1 MGERIVFK
9 KLLSSVLVVIFVFTV
24 TLSVPAFADENTVL
38 REKNIVM
45 VKYDTKT
52 RETTK
57 VEIDP
62 NISKRN
68 SAYNTMTE
76 DGAESKGYH
85 PITAEVLPT
94 KVATESA
101 RSYQGKTTAITNTNY
116 DAYRS
121 TVFILAKRPNGK
133 WVRGT
138 GFMIGPNA
146 VATAG
151 HVIYNTEKFGG
162 FTHEV
167 KVYPAKTGDSEPY
180 GPYTTTSYSVANE
193 WADSENDNYDWGL
206 IELGTNIGYTVG
218 WMALKTQTTTY
229 NGTYMRLNGYPG
241 KDPNEEYTEVLYRS
255 NGKINASYTYLLQST
270 NTIASSGMSGG
281 PVYIEQNDVY
291 KIIGLHKGR
300 NSSNESYFTRI
311 TSTVYNVYML
321 YRNITA

>member
-1 MGERIVFK
+1 MFK
-9 KLLSSVLVVIFVFTV
+9 KLLSSALVIVFIFTV
-24 TLSVPAFADENTVL
+24 TLSVPVFAAEDSGL
-38 REKNIVM
+38 REENIVM

-68 SAYNTMTE
+68 SAYNTVTE
-76 DGAESKGYH
+76 DGMESKGYH

-101 RSYQGKTTAITNTNY
+101 RSLQGTWTKITNTNY

-121 TVFILAKRPNGK
+121 TVFIRAKMPDGK

-151 HVIYNTEKFGG
+151 HVIYNTENFGG

-193 WADSENDNYDWGL
+193 WADTEDKNYDWGL

-218 WMALKTQTTTY
+218 WMALKTQTSSY
-229 NGTYMRLNGYPG
+229 NDTYMRVNGYPSKNDDG
-241 KDPNEEYTEVLYRS
+241 NTTYMLYRS
-255 NGKINASYTYLLQST
+255 NGKISDTYTYRLKST
-270 NTIASSGMSGG
+270 NTKAWKGMSGG
-281 PVYIEQNDVY
+281 PTYIDDNGVY
-291 KIIGLHKGR
+291 KIFAIITGKVEGTKTA
-300 NSSNESYFTRI
+300 YFIKINNTI
-311 TSTVYNVYML
+311 YDVYML